1 MALGVL
7 LFIGSV
13 NKAGLRYEADRKTIK
28 LDMTY
33 LDRQLRFTSD
43 EQRQPMVQYVLS
55 QCLNRNPE
63 TRWTAIGR
71 MSRWRRVC
79 PGGRCTTCHVRA
91 RRRDSYKLVILCF
104 FGSKWKNDFDA
115 R

>member
-63 TRWTAIGR
+63 TRWTLR
-71 MSRWRRVC
+71 EL
-79 PGGRCTTCHVRA
+79 TEYLQ
-91 RRRDSYKLVILCF
+91 RRDISLDRDRQNVEMATSLP
-104 FGSKWKNDFDA
+104 WWALHNVP

>member
-7 LFIGSV
+7 QFIGSV

-43 EQRQPMVQYVLS
+43 EQPQPMIQDVLS
-55 QCLNRNPE
+55 QCLNGNPE
-63 TRWTAIGR
+63 TRWMLRELTEYL
-71 MSRWRRVC
+71 
-79 PGGRCTTCHVRA
+79 
-91 RRRDSYKLVILCF
+91 RRRDISLDRDRQKVEMAMILP
-104 FGSKWKNDFDA
+104 WWAQYNVP